1 MAFLISIMIKVSVSI
16 DVLKQ
21 QYRSDLN
28 VQKSKLQM

>member
-21 QYRSDLN
+21 KYRSDLN
-28 VQKSKLQM
+28 VHKI